1 MKHCLSEEDYDD
13 VDYNT
18 SHSEADSQDDND
30 NKNEAIE
37 FQPKEAWH
45 DDADNEVN
53 DIDVVDKK
61 NDRKSRVRKWFG

>member
-1 MKHCLSEEDYDD
+1 MKLCLSEEDYDD

-30 NKNEAIE
+30 NNNEAIE

-45 DDADNEVN
+45 DDADKEVN
-53 DIDVVDKK
+53 DIDDVEKK
-61 NDRKSRVRKWFG
+61 KGRKSRDRK